1 MQLCT
6 SISKLFSSCGFFPS
20 LSSTSDPP
28 PPPSYAPP
36 SNATS
41 KLCPSLIWQPSQFWR
56 HLSDLIA
63 IIIIRRPQS
72 VERYINW
79 EVPLGTCFCQLFSVK
94 VIFQFNR
101 WWLRMRKGKVMPTRL
116 WFQVLSCRC
125 WIYEYIW
132 SIWAYMLWYLEERWR
147 VVRMRLRIHIRF
159 GFYSNSGRG
168 RYSQE
173 GIHSYTR

>member
-1 MQLCT
+1 MLRFYFPLCFFLSSQQLRYA
-6 SISKLFSSCGFFPS
+6 IMHLHFQAVFILWFFPS

-79 EVPLGTCFCQLFSVK
+79 EVPLGTCLCQLFYIFCQSLLSVRQVK
-94 VIFQFNR
+94 
-101 WWLRMRKGKVMPTRL
+101 TRNEKR
-116 WFQVLSCRC
+116 QSDAHKSYHAGV
-125 WIYEYIW
+125 EYT
-132 SIWAYMLWYLEERWR
+132 STFEVSEHTCYD
-147 VVRMRLRIHIRF
+147 
-159 GFYSNSGRG
+159 
-168 RYSQE
+168 
-173 GIHSYTR
+173 T